1 MIQKHE
7 VQSLM
12 RAVSGVVRDYV
23 SKSIAGISSRLD
35 EFDARIKAIPAGP
48 QGERGADGKDAEP
61 IPEKR
66 IQDLMREVIL
76 RDLELND
83 SFIRSEVVRAVDRLP
98 KAQDGRDGLDGVQG
112 PVGPAGESITGTP
125 GKNGIDGKDGRDG
138 LDVDMVEVRAMVT
151 EMFEGYPVPKDGAPG
166 GVGRDGKDADPDL
179 VRSMVAAAVA
189 DAVAKLPS
197 PVPGAPGKDADP
209 IHPDTLRLMVVEA
222 VREEVRAI
230 PTPKDGD
237 PGQPGRDSLE
247 IDILPSVDPAKSYPR
262 GTFACYEG
270 GLIRAI
276 RNTEPIKES
285 LFAAGWAVVIEG
297 VSMFEV
303 RQSEDLRSFS
313 IRACRTSGTTETN
326 EFRFP
331 VLIYRGIFQEGM
343 EYRRGDCVTWA
354 GSAWHCEEES
364 TKDKPGDGATDWRL
378 MVKQGRPGKDADP
391 KKP

>member
-1 MIQKHE
+1 MTETELQFIADSVREFVAERVAAACAPLLLEIRDLKEQVRSLPVPVNNQLVDPELVRTSVAAE
-7 VQSLM
+7 VTRQIDQLPKPKD
-12 RAVSGVVRDYV
+12 G
-23 SKSIAGISSRLD
+23 IAG
-35 EFDARIKAIPAGP
+35 
-48 QGERGADGKDAEP
+48 
-61 IPEKR
+61 
-66 IQDLMREVIL
+66 M
-76 RDLELND
+76 N
-83 SFIRSEVVRAVDRLP
+83 
-98 KAQDGRDGLDGVQG
+98 
-112 PVGPAGESITGTP
+112 
-125 GKNGIDGKDGRDG
+125 GKDGRDG
-138 LDVDMVEVRAMVT
+138 IDGQTGPIGPSPE
-151 EMFEGYPVPKDGAPG
+151 PVPGPAGTP
-166 GVGRDGKDADPDL
+166 GRDGKDADPEL
-179 VRSMVAAAVA
+179 IRGMVGAAVA
-189 DAVAKLPS
+189 EAVAAIPAAAA
-197 PVPGAPGKDADP
+197 GAPGKDADP

-222 VREEVRAI
+222 VREEIRAI

-247 IDILPSVDPAKSYPR
+247 IDILPSVDPVKSYPR

-285 LFAAGWAVVIEG
+285 LFAAGWAVVIDG

-303 RQSEDLRSFS
+303 RQCEDLRSFA
-313 IRACRTSGTTETN
+313 IRSCRTSGATETN

-364 TKDKPGDGATDWRL
+364 TKDKPGEGATDWRL